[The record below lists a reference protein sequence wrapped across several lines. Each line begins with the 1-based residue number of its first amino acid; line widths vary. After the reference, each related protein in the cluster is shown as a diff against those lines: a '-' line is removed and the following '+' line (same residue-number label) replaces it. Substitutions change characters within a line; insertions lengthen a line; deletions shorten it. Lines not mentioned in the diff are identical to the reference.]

1 LPGPLKD
8 GDINRRASA
17 CIVTHPQPDANVC
30 SRGSPAEVEDS
41 RVDRSFAA
49 RAPIGRLT
57 RPLSFALPRGA
68 TARRLG
74 IALAV
79 LALLGGGWL
88 LLRNSPLVA
97 VEHVQIAGVQGV
109 DAGPIDAA
117 LRGAARRMSTLNVN
131 VGALRAAVAPYRVV
145 RAVSATTEFPHG
157 LRIHVVE
164 QLPVAALSVG
174 GAHTAVAAD
183 GVVLGPELL
192 ARLHAP
198 LPAITLAGP
207 PGQADLRAGAHGS
220 EGRAGLIE
228 NAAVRAELAVLGAA
242 PRVLLGW
249 VSKVFTGREG
259 LTVAM
264 RGGVLIYFGDATR
277 PHAKWLAAARV
288 LADPS
293 SAGATYVDVRAPERP
308 AAGTTAAGGLEGGAT
323 PAQVGASDPTSAA
336 LANVLAEAV
345 NGSSGVTTSAAPT
358 STAAGATPAPTD
370 TESSA
375 AAPAAAST
383 EAEASSSTSG

>member
-1 LPGPLKD
+1 M
-8 GDINRRASA
+8 
-17 CIVTHPQPDANVC
+17 
-30 SRGSPAEVEDS
+30 
-41 RVDRSFAA
+41 
-49 RAPIGRLT
+49 

-79 LALLGGGWL
+79 LALLFGGWL
-88 LLRNSPLVA
+88 LLRKSPLVS

-109 DAGPIDAA
+109 DAGSIDAA
-117 LRGAARRMSTLNVN
+117 LRGAARGMSTLNVN
-131 VGALRAAVAPYRVV
+131 VGALRAAVASDRVV
-145 RAVSATTEFPHG
+145 RSLSVSTSFPHG

-192 ARLHAP
+192 ASERIP
-198 LPAITLAGP
+198 LPAIALAAGSAVTLG
-207 PGQADLRAGAHGS
+207 GHV
-220 EGRAGLIE
+220 E
-228 NAAVRAELAVLGAA
+228 NATARAELTVLGAA

-249 VSKVFTGREG
+249 VSKVLIGPEG

-264 RGGVLIYFGDATR
+264 RNSLSIYFGDATR

-293 SAGATYVDVRAPERP
+293 SAGATYVDVRAPARP
-308 AAGTTAAGGLEGGAT
+308 AAGTTAAGGLAGDTAT
-323 PAQVGASDPTSAA
+323 GQASATDATSAA
-336 LANVLAEAV
+336 LANVLAEAISG
-345 NGSSGVTTSAAPT
+345 GSGTT
-358 STAAGATPAPTD
+358 STANSG
-370 TESSA
+370 A
-375 AAPAAAST
+375 AAGVSEGST
-383 EAEASSSTSG
+383 LEPSPSTSG